1 MDEQN
6 IFPNQDEQSKL
17 PDDIAYKT
25 EQENS
30 KKFPIVSTLLS
41 LLFVPLTFVSL
52 YQRKIGDALFAFTV
66 VVLCIIVP
74 PMLERK
80 ELSSS
85 RMTILLTYAVI
96 CFLIYVLAM
105 IIYFLGTLL
114 RALIG
119 AGR

>member
-1 MDEQN
+1 MDEQDN
-6 IFPNQDEQSKL
+6 FSNQNTQNKL
-17 PDDIAYKT
+17 PDNIADHT

-41 LLFVPLTFVSL
+41 LLFIPLTFVSL
-52 YQRKIGDALFAFTV
+52 YQRKIEDALFAFTV

-85 RMTILLTYAVI
+85 RMTILLVYTVI
-96 CFLIYVLAM
+96 CFLIYVLVM
-105 IIYFLGTLL
+105 IIYFLGSLL
-114 RALIG
+114 RVACC
-119 AGR
+119 GR